1 MQPTTEDIAKLAIYD
16 PVAAF
21 GMLMGIPRI
30 PFSTS
35 SKIISFTNFALNT
48 DGTIQNVQP
57 IVVPIDAVIAYR
69 TWIDNL
75 TYSLSVTGVDGAAP
89 PFGGS
94 VFQPFWLAQLRKST
108 GVNIKAEVMA
118 GPKYL
123 VMEHFTPLEN
133 FINVFR
139 SAWPAGWPIYKQQSI
154 QVKALLTA
162 LPGGSSS
169 SLGSYNVKI
178 TWNGW
183 QFIDPSLDEMTGDEA
198 RVCLR
203 KQGIYVPQDM
213 PRRQF
218 G

>member
-1 MQPTTEDIAKLAIYD
+1 MQPTTEDIRKLAIYD

-30 PFSTS
+30 PFTTS
-35 SKIISFTNFALNT
+35 SSISFTNFTQNA
-48 DGTIQNVQP
+48 DGSITND
-57 IVVPIDAVIAYR
+57 VPQVSGIDSVIAYR

-75 TYSLSVTGVDGAAP
+75 TYSLSVTGIGDAPP

-94 VFQPFWLAQLRKST
+94 VFQPMWLAQLRKST
-108 GVNIKAEVMA
+108 GINIAAEVMA

-123 VMEHFTPLEN
+123 VTDFVPLEN
-133 FINVFR
+133 FVNVFH
-139 SAWPAGWPIYKQQSI
+139 SAWPAGWAIYKQQSI

-162 LPGGSSS
+162 LPGGSAEG
-169 SLGSYNVKI
+169 LGSYNVKI

-183 QFIDPSLDEMTGDEA
+183 QFIDPSLDEMNGDQA

-203 KQGIYVPQDM
+203 NQGIYVPQDM

-218 G
+218 